1 LEFVTRYVSTV
12 VEDEALFKAVVNMH
26 GVLYRNGEMVNA
38 VTENV
43 TVYRLHQHS
52 Y

>member
-1 LEFVTRYVSTV
+1 
-12 VEDEALFKAVVNMH
+12 VEDEASFKAVVNMR
-26 GVLYRNGEMVNA
+26 GVLYRNGEKVNA

-43 TVYRLHQHS
+43 TVYRLRQHG